1 MKSSTLSKK
10 YRVAI
15 HEAGYARIMDWT
27 PCGRGV
33 RVMDARGRVIYAV
46 YQPSLGIA
54 VGQKSDFGTSFGEM
68 FSE

>member
-1 MKSSTLSKK
+1 
-10 YRVAI
+10 
-15 HEAGYARIMDWT
+15 
-27 PCGRGV
+27 
-33 RVMDARGRVIYAV
+33 MDARGRIIYAV